1 MNNAQKSIFSLL
13 SLTFFLAG
21 CGSQPTAVKPT
32 IVEPE
37 PLVFTSSTPAPE
49 ESTTTLSVGAVVFSV
64 ETVAGDN
71 GAAKSYTLK
80 KDGTAWKTLEAG
92 LGESGIHVFKQTK
105 QFVYLAPEISS
116 DAKSIDTSAVKWILN
131 PYDEYAV
138 EEAVK
143 TRDANSGSQLW
154 VISMGPKKRVVE
166 TLRTALAMGADE
178 AIAIDCAEGL
188 DPLVTAK
195 ALATVIK
202 QEGGAKIIFSGKLA
216 IDDNAAS
223 VSQMLAEFLE
233 IPHSTVVSKFS
244 LSGDTVLVDR
254 DVEGG
259 AKEIV
264 QMSAPAL
271 VGANK
276 GLNMPRYASLPGIM
290 KAKKKVIKEIDFS
303 SLNIDLTNKTKVLSM
318 ELPAEKPAVKMMSGD
333 IATQVSTLVSSLRDE
348 AKVL

>member
-1 MNNAQKSIFSLL
+1 MK
-13 SLTFFLAG
+13 FFV
-21 CGSQPTAVKPT
+21 CVKQVPDT
-32 IVEPE
+32 
-37 PLVFTSSTPAPE
+37 
-49 ESTTTLSVGAVVFSV
+49 
-64 ETVAGDN
+64 ETKV
-71 GAAKSYTLK
+71 K
-80 KDGTAWKTLEAG
+80 
-92 LGESGIHVFKQTK
+92 
-105 QFVYLAPEISS
+105 ISS